1 MEVINITMNK
11 EKLIKLKE
19 DFIEISNMVDDIH
32 DLLNV
37 NHLNY
42 VGNAK
47 RKIIELKSNIK
58 SNKKMQEIN
67 PASLFFI
74 LILLIN
80 L

>member
-1 MEVINITMNK
+1 MDK

-19 DFIEISNMVDDIH
+19 DFVEISNMVDDIH

-47 RKIIELKSNIK
+47 RKIIELKSKIESMKNEY
-58 SNKKMQEIN
+58 QE
-67 PASLFFI
+67 
-74 LILLIN
+74 
-80 L
+80 

>member
-1 MEVINITMNK
+1 MDK

-19 DFIEISNMVDDIH
+19 DFIEISNIVDDIH

-47 RKIIELKSNIK
+47 RKIVELK
-58 SNKKMQEIN
+58 NKIESMKIEYQE
-67 PASLFFI
+67 
-74 LILLIN
+74 
-80 L
+80 

>member
-1 MEVINITMNK
+1 MEVINITMDK

-32 DLLNV
+32 DSLNV

-47 RKIIELKSNIK
+47 KKIIELKYKIESMKNEY
-58 SNKKMQEIN
+58 QE
-67 PASLFFI
+67 
-74 LILLIN
+74 
-80 L
+80 

>member
-1 MEVINITMNK
+1 MGVINITMNK

-47 RKIIELKSNIK
+47 RKIIELKSKIESMK
-58 SNKKMQEIN
+58 IEYQE
-67 PASLFFI
+67 
-74 LILLIN
+74 
-80 L
+80 

>member
-47 RKIIELKSNIK
+47 RKIIDLKSKIESMKNEY
-58 SNKKMQEIN
+58 QE
-67 PASLFFI
+67 
-74 LILLIN
+74 
-80 L
+80 

>member
-47 RKIIELKSNIK
+47 RKIIELKSKIESMK
-58 SNKKMQEIN
+58 IEYQE
-67 PASLFFI
+67 
-74 LILLIN
+74 
-80 L
+80 

>member
-47 RKIIELKSNIK
+47 RKIIDLKSKIESMK
-58 SNKKMQEIN
+58 IEYQE
-67 PASLFFI
+67 
-74 LILLIN
+74 
-80 L
+80 

>member
-32 DLLNV
+32 NLLNV

-47 RKIIELKSNIK
+47 RKIIELKSKIESMK
-58 SNKKMQEIN
+58 IEYQE
-67 PASLFFI
+67 
-74 LILLIN
+74 
-80 L
+80 

>member
-42 VGNAK
+42 T
-47 RKIIELKSNIK
+47 
-58 SNKKMQEIN
+58 
-67 PASLFFI
+67 
-74 LILLIN
+74 
-80 L
+80 

>member
-47 RKIIELKSNIK
+47 KKIIELKSKIESMKNEY
-58 SNKKMQEIN
+58 QE
-67 PASLFFI
+67 
-74 LILLIN
+74 
-80 L
+80 

>member
-1 MEVINITMNK
+1 MNK

-19 DFIEISNMVDDIH
+19 DFIEINNMVDDIH

-47 RKIIELKSNIK
+47 RKIIELKSKIESMK
-58 SNKKMQEIN
+58 IEYQE
-67 PASLFFI
+67 
-74 LILLIN
+74 
-80 L
+80 

>member
-1 MEVINITMNK
+1 MNK

-47 RKIIELKSNIK
+47 KKIIELKYKIESMKNEY
-58 SNKKMQEIN
+58 QE
-67 PASLFFI
+67 
-74 LILLIN
+74 
-80 L
+80 

>member
-47 RKIIELKSNIK
+47 RKIIELKSKIEYMKNEY
-58 SNKKMQEIN
+58 QE
-67 PASLFFI
+67 
-74 LILLIN
+74 
-80 L
+80 

>member
-47 RKIIELKSNIK
+47 RKIIDLKSKIESMKNVY
-58 SNKKMQEIN
+58 QE
-67 PASLFFI
+67 
-74 LILLIN
+74 
-80 L
+80 

>member
-47 RKIIELKSNIK
+47 RKIIELKSKIESMENEY
-58 SNKKMQEIN
+58 QE
-67 PASLFFI
+67 
-74 LILLIN
+74 
-80 L
+80 

>member
-1 MEVINITMNK
+1 MNK

-19 DFIEISNMVDDIH
+19 DFIEISNMIDDIH

-47 RKIIELKSNIK
+47 KKIIELKYKIESMKNEY
-58 SNKKMQEIN
+58 QE
-67 PASLFFI
+67 
-74 LILLIN
+74 
-80 L
+80 

>member
-47 RKIIELKSNIK
+47 RKIIELKSKIESMKNEY
-58 SNKKMQEIN
+58 QE
-67 PASLFFI
+67 
-74 LILLIN
+74 
-80 L
+80 

>member
-19 DFIEISNMVDDIH
+19 DFIEISNMVDDMH
-32 DLLNV
+32 DLINV

-47 RKIIELKSNIK
+47 RKIIELKSKIESMK
-58 SNKKMQEIN
+58 IEYQE
-67 PASLFFI
+67 
-74 LILLIN
+74 
-80 L
+80 

>member
-1 MEVINITMNK
+1 MEVINITMDK

-47 RKIIELKSNIK
+47 RKIIELKSKIESMK
-58 SNKKMQEIN
+58 IEYQE
-67 PASLFFI
+67 
-74 LILLIN
+74 
-80 L
+80 

>member
-1 MEVINITMNK
+1 MDK
-11 EKLIKLKE
+11 DKLIKLKE

-47 RKIIELKSNIK
+47 RKIIELKYKIESMKNEY
-58 SNKKMQEIN
+58 QE
-67 PASLFFI
+67 
-74 LILLIN
+74 
-80 L
+80 

>member
-1 MEVINITMNK
+1 MEVINTTMDK

-47 RKIIELKSNIK
+47 RKIIELKSKIESMK
-58 SNKKMQEIN
+58 IEYQE
-67 PASLFFI
+67 
-74 LILLIN
+74 
-80 L
+80 